1 MSANQSVAATDA
13 ESLYS
18 FDDTATLAPAES
30 RTIPRTVSD
39 ETLAPQV
46 VSNTTVQIPTTSA
59 DVANEA
65 VDGGSRFI
73 FTQDNPMNTTILSP
87 ERHQPP
93 LYKVETTF
101 TDGTVTRVERVQGG
115 EGEVLAKLFW
125 GDLGYDKIALGATG
139 EKMRLGKVLKSGPFF
154 SETVSFKDGQGRK
167 YEWKGNRV
175 GLHLRLYALDTPGTP
190 IASFT
195 KSRADER
202 TGKVI
207 PAYLT
212 INRRGQ
218 EILDMVVWSFCF
230 LEKGKRSSENSYRNV
245 YRGPV

>member
-59 DVANEA
+59 DAANEA

-115 EGEVLAKLFW
+115 EGE
-125 GDLGYDKIALGATG
+125 IALGATG

-230 LEKGKRSSENSYRNV
+230 LEKGKRSSENSYRNH
-245 YRGPV
+245 